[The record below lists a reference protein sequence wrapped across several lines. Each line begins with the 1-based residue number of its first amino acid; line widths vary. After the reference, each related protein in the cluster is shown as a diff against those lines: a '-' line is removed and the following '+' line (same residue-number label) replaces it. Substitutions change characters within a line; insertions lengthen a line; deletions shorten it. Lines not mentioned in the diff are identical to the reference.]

1 MHREIQQVVNV
12 SDKSAIDE
20 MEEKL
25 CNRVTQKAVQSGYS
39 TSIISVIELVPVAT
53 VARHTG

>member
-1 MHREIQQVVNV
+1 VHDIMHQEIQQVVNV

-25 CNRVTQKAVQSGYS
+25 CDRVTQKAVQSGYS
-39 TSIISVIELVPVAT
+39 TSIISIIE
-53 VARHTG
+53 